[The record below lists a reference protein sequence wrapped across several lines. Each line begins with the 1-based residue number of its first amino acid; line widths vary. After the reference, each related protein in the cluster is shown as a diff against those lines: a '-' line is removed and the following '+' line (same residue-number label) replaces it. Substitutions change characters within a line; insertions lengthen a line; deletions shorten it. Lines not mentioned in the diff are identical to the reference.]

1 MREISRL
8 RKGVHILCAAIAFGA
23 ISLAASAADTSKGIA
38 LYEADK
44 FEECKEFFEPIL
56 KKDSENKDALYYL
69 GRSAFDLNEYKE
81 SANYFQTL
89 VGLDDTS
96 SDYHLWVGRAVG
108 LRARNSNM
116 LVQGRLAP
124 KIRDAFKRSAELD
137 GTNLDA
143 RMGLLQYYI
152 EAPGFLGGDV
162 EKSKAEAKAIM
173 EQSET
178 RGNEGWGNIYFQL
191 EEMDKAEEHF
201 VKAIELGS
209 EYGPAYANLGDIRRN
224 QGKNEEAKKLYLQAL
239 EHDKSN
245 EEAKNGLKKLE

>member
-1 MREISRL
+1 MRGISNSRN
-8 RKGVHILCAAIAFGA
+8 GIQVLCAAIAFGMV
-23 ISLAASAADTSKGIA
+23 SLAAIAADSSKGVE
-38 LYEADK
+38 LFEADK
-44 FEECKEFFEPIL
+44 FEECQKFFEPIL
-56 KKDSENKDALYYL
+56 KSDPNNKDALYYL
-69 GRSAFDLNEYKE
+69 GRSTFDLNEYKD
-81 SANYFQTL
+81 SAKYFETL
-89 VGLDDTS
+89 VELDDSS
-96 SDYHLWVGRAVG
+96 SDYHLWLGRAVG

-143 RMGLLQYYI
+143 RMGLLQYYV

-162 EKSKAEAKAIM
+162 EKSKLEAAAIM

-191 EEMDKAEEHF
+191 EDFDKAEEHF

-209 EYGPAYANLGDIRRN
+209 EYGPAYANLGDIRHK
-224 QGKNEEAKKLYLQAL
+224 QGKDDEAKKLYLQAL
-239 EHDKSN
+239 EHDKSS
-245 EEAKNGLKKLE
+245 EEAKNGLKELE